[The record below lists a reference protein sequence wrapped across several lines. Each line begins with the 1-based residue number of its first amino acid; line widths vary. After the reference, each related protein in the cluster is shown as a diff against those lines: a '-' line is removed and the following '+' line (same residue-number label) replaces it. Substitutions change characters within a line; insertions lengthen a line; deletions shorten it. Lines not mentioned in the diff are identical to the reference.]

1 MIFRREINH
10 KLVCGNI
17 EVICGSMF
25 SGKTEELIRRL
36 KRGLIAKKRI
46 AVFKPEIDAR
56 YEEKKIVSHNKISI
70 DAYVVKKTKD
80 ILLNSKD
87 FDVIAIDEA
96 QFFDDELLETVNL
109 LANKG
114 KRIIIAGLDMDYMG
128 RPFGIMSNILAV
140 ANDVTKLRAICNNC
154 GCLASYSF
162 RKNNTESLI
171 HVGEKNDYMALC
183 RKCFFKKNE

>member
-70 DAYVVKKTKD
+70 DAYVVKNTKD

-87 FDVIAIDEA
+87 FDVVAIDEA

-140 ANDVTKLRAICNNC
+140 SNDVTKLRAICNNC

>member
-36 KRGLIAKKRI
+36 KRCLIAKKRI

-70 DAYVVKKTKD
+70 DAYVVKNTKD

-87 FDVIAIDEA
+87 FDVVAIDEA

>member
-36 KRGLIAKKRI
+36 KRCLIAKKRI

-96 QFFDDELLETVNL
+96 QFFDDELLETVNV

-162 RKNNTESLI
+162 RKNNTDTLI

-183 RKCFFKKNE
+183 RTCFFKQNE

>member
-36 KRGLIAKKRI
+36 KRCLIAKKRI

-96 QFFDDELLETVNL
+96 QFFDDELLETVNV
-109 LANKG
+109 LANKE

-162 RKNNTESLI
+162 RKNNTDTLI

-183 RKCFFKKNE
+183 RTCFFKQNE

>member
-70 DAYVVKKTKD
+70 DAYVVKNTKD

-87 FDVIAIDEA
+87 FDVVAIDEA

>member
-56 YEEKKIVSHNKISI
+56 YEEKK
-70 DAYVVKKTKD
+70 
-80 ILLNSKD
+80 
-87 FDVIAIDEA
+87 
-96 QFFDDELLETVNL
+96 
-109 LANKG
+109 
-114 KRIIIAGLDMDYMG
+114 
-128 RPFGIMSNILAV
+128 
-140 ANDVTKLRAICNNC
+140 NC
-154 GCLASYSF
+154 FA
-162 RKNNTESLI
+162 
-171 HVGEKNDYMALC
+171 
-183 RKCFFKKNE
+183 

>member
-1 MIFRREINH
+1 MIFSREINH
-10 KLVCGNI
+10 KLVYGNI

-36 KRGLIAKKRI
+36 KRVIIAKKRI

-70 DAYVVKKTKD
+70 DAYVVKNTKD
-80 ILLNSKD
+80 ILLKSND
-87 FDVIAIDEA
+87 FDVVAIDEA

-109 LANKG
+109 LANTG

-128 RPFGIMSNILAV
+128 RPFGIMSNILSI
-140 ANDVTKLRAICNNC
+140 ANDVTKLRAICNKC
-154 GCLASYSF
+154 GSLASYSF
-162 RKNNTESLI
+162 RKNNTDALI
-171 HVGEKNDYMALC
+171 HVGEKKDYMALC
-183 RKCFFKKNE
+183 RICFFKQNE

>member
-87 FDVIAIDEA
+87 FDVVAIDEA

>member
-1 MIFRREINH
+1 MFLENTVNIN
-10 KLVCGNI
+10 GEFGWI

-70 DAYVVKKTKD
+70 DAYVVKNTKD

-87 FDVIAIDEA
+87 FDVVAIDEA

>member
-70 DAYVVKKTKD
+70 DAYVVKNTKD

-87 FDVIAIDEA
+87 FDIVAIDEA

-183 RKCFFKKNE
+183 RKCFFKKK

>member
-36 KRGLIAKKRI
+36 KRCLIAKKRI

-96 QFFDDELLETVNL
+96 QFFDDELLETVNV
-109 LANKG
+109 LANKE

-162 RKNNTESLI
+162 RKNDTDTLI

-183 RKCFFKKNE
+183 RTCFFKQNE

>member
-56 YEEKKIVSHNKISI
+56 YEGKKIVSHNKISI

-87 FDVIAIDEA
+87 FDVVAIDEA

-162 RKNNTESLI
+162 RKNNTDALI

-183 RKCFFKKNE
+183 RTCFFKQNE

>member
-70 DAYVVKKTKD
+70 DAYVVKNTKD

-87 FDVIAIDEA
+87 FDVVAIDEA

-128 RPFGIMSNILAV
+128 RPFGIMSTILAV